1 MKNIFEINLNERY
14 TSNQVTSSNFLV
26 ENDVNLIIS
35 NLCKH
40 IKTQILQISF
50 TCRKHLKSITQCESA
65 NNIIIK
71 AKI

>member
-40 IKTQILQISF
+40 IKTSCKF
-50 TCRKHLKSITQCESA
+50 HLHVV
-65 NNIIIK
+65 NI
-71 AKI
+71 